1 MRSDTYQQCIE
12 IIKAGRQ
19 LDTFNTNHL
28 KSVCGYHKLLSRRM
42 LVILID
48 LGCVKYLGEMK
59 KDGRGHAI
67 SHYQVMPYAI
77 TKLKRSIEKERQEK
91 ERQQA
96 IKAKAKLK
104 AQPPAEPK
112 KVDEIKKCEPEP
124 QFECGIKVVEKAYIG
139 DMGSQSL
146 KQLDQLLAGVRS

>member
-1 MRSDTYQQCIE
+1 MRVDTYQQCIE

-19 LDTFNTNHL
+19 FDTFNTNHL

-42 LVILID
+42 LIILVEI
-48 LGCVKYLGEMK
+48 GCVKYLGETK
-59 KDGRGHAI
+59 INGKGHAT
-67 SHYQVMPYAI
+67 SQYQVTPYAI
-77 TKLKRSIEKERQEK
+77 TKLKRAIEKERQEK

-112 KVDEIKKCEPEP
+112 KVDEIKKCEPES
-124 QFECGIKVVEKAYIG
+124 QFECEIKVVEKAYIG
-139 DMGSQSL
+139 DMGNQSL
-146 KQLDQLLAGVRS
+146 KQLDQLLAGVRP